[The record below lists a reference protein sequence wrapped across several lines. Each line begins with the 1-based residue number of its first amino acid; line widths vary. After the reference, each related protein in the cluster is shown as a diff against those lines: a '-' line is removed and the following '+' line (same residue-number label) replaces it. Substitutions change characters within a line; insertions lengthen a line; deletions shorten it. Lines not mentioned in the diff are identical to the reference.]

1 MVFIVNSHLDIPYAT
16 TRHDSNKPDHA
27 PSTRN
32 PYQESNLTTS
42 VLVTGGAGFIGSHL
56 VEELVSEGNKVSVLD
71 NFSNKQ
77 PKTPGNQFELIE
89 GDVCDPQ
96 NVLDATKSVDVV
108 YHLAAVLGVE
118 YAYQHPIDT
127 LEVEI
132 MGTRNILEGMRKNDV
147 KMVIYGSSSEVY
159 GEPSS
164 LPIAETDRTSPKS
177 TYGVAKLAGERYC
190 EAYRRAYGIEYV
202 ILRYFNVYGPRQ
214 DDRFV
219 IPRFVRAALQ
229 GAPLEIYGDGN
240 QVRDFT
246 FVKDAVRLTLTA
258 TQVSRAKN
266 QVFNVGTGVPTKASE
281 LADLILK
288 LSNSKSSIV
297 LKNFDKSNRPREIEI
312 FNRLA
317 DINKAQQLG
326 YKPQTPMR
334 EGIAATINWM
344 QTR

>member
-1 MVFIVNSHLDIPYAT
+1 
-16 TRHDSNKPDHA
+16 
-27 PSTRN
+27 
-32 PYQESNLTTS
+32 
-42 VLVTGGAGFIGSHL
+42 
-56 VEELVSEGNKVSVLD
+56 VEDLVSEGNKVRVLD

-77 PKTPGNQFELIE
+77 PKRPGNQFEVIE
-89 GDVCDPQ
+89 GDVCDLQ

-147 KMVIYGSSSEVY
+147 ETVVYGSSSEVY
-159 GEPSS
+159 GEPTS
-164 LPIAETDRTSPKS
+164 LPISETDRTAPKS
-177 TYGVAKLAGERYC
+177 TYGVAKLTGERYC

-202 ILRYFNVYGPRQ
+202 VLRYFNVYGPRQ

-229 GAPLEIYGDGN
+229 GVPLEIYGDGN

-246 FVKDAVRLTLTA
+246 FVKDAVRLTLTT
-258 TQVSRAKN
+258 TQESRAKN

-281 LADLILK
+281 LADLVLE
-288 LSNSKSSIV
+288 LSNSNSNIV
-297 LKNFDKSNRPREIEI
+297 LKNFEKSNRPIEIEI

-317 DINKAQQLG
+317 DIRKAQQLG
-326 YKPQTPMR
+326 YEPHTSMR
-334 EGIAATINWM
+334 EGIAATITWM